1 MSYKDILVY
10 ADASKAAPVRFDV
23 AAALATKYKAHLT
36 ALHVQLAPYVPV
48 DFGAGVPAALIEWQE
63 KFMTE
68 QAEAAKQEVA
78 AAQRRSGQEIEYRLV
93 KGEMSPTAL
102 LHARYADLVVVSQSG
117 QSAEEMTPADEL
129 PEMLVMGSGRPT
141 LVVPRYG
148 KFPTLGERVLVAW
161 SRTRESTRAVH
172 DALPFLIRAKSVTV
186 MEVNPQDRNAPHIAG
201 ADIALHLARHNV
213 KAEVASTTASE
224 IEVGDAILSRAAD
237 LGADMLVM
245 GAYGH
250 SRMREYAFGGVT
262 KHLLD
267 HMTVPVLMSH

>member
-1 MSYKDILVY
+1 MAYRDILVY
-10 ADASKAAPVRFDV
+10 ADGSKAAPVRLDV
-23 AAALATKYKAHLT
+23 AVAIAAAYKGHLT

-68 QAEAAKQEVA
+68 QADKARHEVA

-93 KGEMSPTAL
+93 KGEIAPTAL

-117 QSAEEMTPADEL
+117 QEAEDMTPADEL
-129 PEMLVMGSGRPT
+129 PETLVMGSGRPT
-141 LVVPRYG
+141 LIVPRYG
-148 KFPTLGERVLVAW
+148 KFPVLGERILVAW

-172 DALPFLIRAKSVTV
+172 DALPFLARAKAVTV
-186 MEVNPQDRNAPHIAG
+186 MEVNPTREARHIAG
-201 ADIALHLARHNV
+201 ADIALHLARHGV
-213 KAEVASTTASE
+213 KAEVASTTASD
-224 IEVGDAILSRAAD
+224 IDVGDAILSRAAD

-250 SRMREYAFGGVT
+250 SRMREYTFGGVT
-262 KHLLD
+262 LHILK